1 MFEKIK
7 EKINENRIRQEEIRE
22 EQERLE
28 EHERIREKAELMQL
42 SEKELLVEL
51 LLKLRNIE
59 ENKHEIDSSLSN
71 INSTIWSK

>member
-28 EHERIREKAELMQL
+28 EQERIREKAELMQL

-59 ENKHEIDSSLSN
+59 ENQHEIDSSLSN